1 MKYQNI
7 TSQMNNKQPIM
18 GIIFDSFIFN
28 VILQFYDCCCF
39 SCQILSDIFCF
50 FWVFIRNRVLI
61 IWRFLF
67 RKLRGRSTT
76 TTVFIPKISYFFN
89 LSISNNNYAVRCT
102 QLFQRY
108 QVQCTSD
115 GWPCGTKPKAGSNTP
130 CIETHRQAR
139 SVKIDT
145 FGWVPSR
152 GGGAAATPAG
162 IQLYWPSRIDTFDWI
177 PSRGGRRSRH
187 PCGYPVILTVKESAP
202 QGQTRT
208 GAKRLF
214 SGWYWF
220 NSNNKK
226 IIYHRVDGYR

>member
-1 MKYQNI
+1 MEW
-7 TSQMNNKQPIM
+7 
-18 GIIFDSFIFN
+18 FIWLFAAAK
-28 VILQFYDCCCF
+28 I
-39 SCQILSDIFCF
+39 
-50 FWVFIRNRVLI
+50 LI

-67 RKLRGRSTT
+67 RKLRKRSTM
-76 TTVFIPKISYFFN
+76 TTVSIPKISYFFN

-177 PSRGGRRSRH
+177 PSRGAAQPPPLRVSSYIDRQRA
-187 PCGYPVILTVKESAP
+187 AP

-214 SGWYWF
+214 SGW
-220 NSNNKK
+220 
-226 IIYHRVDGYR
+226 